1 MFLPLLGL
9 GGANWA
15 AWITTILV
23 WLLLAAATIA
33 LLALSDKNT
42 KK

>member
-15 AWITTILV
+15 AWITTVLV
-23 WLLLAAATIA
+23 WLLLAAGVIA
-33 LLALSDKNT
+33 LLSFSDKSN